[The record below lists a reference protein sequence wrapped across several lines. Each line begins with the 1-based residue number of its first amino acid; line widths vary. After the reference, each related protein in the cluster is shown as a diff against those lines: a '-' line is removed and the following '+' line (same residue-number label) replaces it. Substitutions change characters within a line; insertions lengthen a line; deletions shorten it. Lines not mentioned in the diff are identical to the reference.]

1 MEVMIQKWGNSCAVR
16 IPSIIMK
23 EMGLVEEDKLELLM
37 EGNKLVMRKKLE
49 NKISLEE
56 RIKEYEGENLCKEF
70 EWDENQGR
78 EIW

>member
-37 EGNKLVMRKKLE
+37 EGNELVMRKKIE

-70 EWDENQGR
+70 EWDENRGR

>member
-37 EGNKLVMRKKLE
+37 EGNELVMRKKIE

-56 RIKEYEGENLCKEF
+56 
-70 EWDENQGR
+70 
-78 EIW
+78 